1 MRLVYNAVKDL
12 NFDLKGNISMATM
25 DNLCDIVIFGGH
37 GDLAFRKLMPALY
50 HLSNDGYLDSKSR
63 VITVARKNFTHE
75 EHLELVKAKLIE
87 FLGEKIFDE
96 TKFERFKKQL
106 HVTTISFDDEQ
117 SYHDLKELLNVFP
130 ERERVNYLSTAPDF
144 FATICMML
152 KNWDLV
158 TPQSRVVLE
167 KPIGRD
173 LESSRAINVEVLKYF
188 EEKQIYRIDHYLGKD
203 TVQNIMALRFSN
215 RIFMPL
221 WDANNIDY
229 VQITVAESV
238 GVEGRWGYYY
248 QYGAMRDMI
257 QNHLMQLLCLIAMEP
272 PCSLE
277 ADSVRDEK
285 VKVLRSLRP
294 MSPADIERKTVRA
307 QYTPGSIDGQSV
319 PGYKEGEGMANSTT
333 ETFAAIRV
341 DIDNWRWHGVPFY
354 LRSGKRMRQRN
365 SEIVIQFKSVP
376 YSIFANKGSC
386 ISQNKLVIS
395 LQPKESIQLKLM
407 NKIPGLSD
415 QMRLQQ
421 VELELNSPINSTR
434 KPEAYER
441 LLLDVI
447 RSNPTLFMRLDEVEA
462 AWKWADVIL
471 SGWAENVVP
480 MKKYQAGTD
489 GPSASIQLVVQDGA
503 SWHDE

>member
-1 MRLVYNAVKDL
+1 
-12 NFDLKGNISMATM
+12 MASM
-25 DNLCDIVIFGGH
+25 DNVCDITIFGGH

-50 HLSNDGYLDSKSR
+50 HLSNDGYLSFSSR
-63 VITVARKNFTHE
+63 IITVARNDITND
-75 EHLELVKAKLIE
+75 EHIELVRSKLIE
-87 FLGEKIFDE
+87 FLGETVFNQEKFD
-96 TKFERFKKQL
+96 RFKSQL
-106 HVTTISFDDEQ
+106 HVVTIDFDDEK
-117 SYHDLKELLNVFP
+117 SYQGLKELLSAFP
-130 ERERVNYLSTAPDF
+130 NRERVNYLSTAPDF
-144 FATICMML
+144 FATICKML

-158 TPQSRVVLE
+158 TDVSRVVLE

-173 LESSRAINVEVLKYF
+173 LESSRAINSEVLKYF

-221 WDANNIDY
+221 WDANNIDH

-238 GVEGRWGYYY
+238 GVEGRWGYYN

-272 PCSLE
+272 PCSLD

-294 MSPADIERKTVRA
+294 MSAADIERKTVRA
-307 QYTPGSIDGQSV
+307 QYARGSIDGQPV
-319 PGYKEGEGMANSTT
+319 PGYREGEGMEHSNT
-333 ETFAAIRV
+333 ETFAALRV
-341 DIDNWRWHGVPFY
+341 DIDNWRWNGVPFY
-354 LRSGKRMRQRN
+354 LRSGKRMHQRN

-376 YSIFANKGSC
+376 HSIFANQGSG

-407 NKIPGLSD
+407 NKVPGLSD

-421 VELELNSPINSTR
+421 VDLELNSRINSTR
-434 KPEAYER
+434 KSDAYER

-471 SGWAENVVP
+471 AGWAENIIP
-480 MKKYQAGTD
+480 MKSYQAGTD
-489 GPSASIQLVVQDGA
+489 GPSASIQLVVQDGV
-503 SWHDE
+503 SWNDD